1 MSILGTI
8 PNAGLSGASDP
19 ASLDPGGSNTRVRNF
34 DDVFGH
40 KLWKGVLKPARKW
53 ARTGFL
59 SMAALCLHAFQVAA
73 AERSLPEFKLRL
85 LDGRVVDSKNLRGRV
100 TVIDFWATWC
110 KPCIAEVPEYNR
122 FYQEYSK
129 KGVVLIAVASDSGTE
144 AEVREAAKRLK
155 MEYPVAAPALKDLD
169 RLGEFEVLPTTWVF
183 DARGKLVKEFLGAS
197 PDKHRTLRSLV
208 DDLLTHAHAPDRSP
222 RKNKVH

>member
-1 MSILGTI
+1 MASEHIATI
-8 PNAGLSGASDP
+8 TD
-19 ASLDPGGSNTRVRNF
+19 TNF
-34 DDVFGH
+34 EGE
-40 KLWKGVLKPARKW
+40 VLKSSQPV
-53 ARTGFL
+53 L
-59 SMAALCLHAFQVAA
+59 
-73 AERSLPEFKLRL
+73 
-85 LDGRVVDSKNLRGRV
+85 
-100 TVIDFWATWC
+100 IDFWATWC
-110 KPCIAEVPEYNR
+110 KPCIAEIPEYNR

>member
-8 PNAGLSGASDP
+8 PNAGLSGANDP

-110 KPCIAEVPEYNR
+110 KPCIAEIPEYNR

>member
-1 MSILGTI
+1 
-8 PNAGLSGASDP
+8 
-19 ASLDPGGSNTRVRNF
+19 
-34 DDVFGH
+34 
-40 KLWKGVLKPARKW
+40 
-53 ARTGFL
+53 
-59 SMAALCLHAFQVAA
+59 MAALCLYAFQAAA
-73 AERSLPEFKLRL
+73 AERSLPEFKLKL
-85 LDGRVVDSKNLRGRV
+85 LDGKVVYSKNLRGKV

-208 DDLLTHAHAPDRSP
+208 GDLLTHAHAPDRSP

>member
-8 PNAGLSGASDP
+8 PNAGLSGANDR
-19 ASLDPGGSNTRVRNF
+19 ASLDPGGSNTRLRNF

-183 DARGKLVKEFLGAS
+183 DARGKLVKEFLGSS

-208 DDLLTHAHAPDRSP
+208 GDLLTHAHAPDRSP

>member
-8 PNAGLSGASDP
+8 PNAGLSGANDP

-40 KLWKGVLKPARKW
+40 KLGKGVLKPARKW

-110 KPCIAEVPEYNR
+110 KPCIAEIPEYNR

>member
-8 PNAGLSGASDP
+8 PNAGLSGANDP

-34 DDVFGH
+34 DDVSGH

-208 DDLLTHAHAPDRSP
+208 GDLLTHAHAPDRSP

>member
-8 PNAGLSGASDP
+8 PNAGLSGANDP

-53 ARTGFL
+53 ARTGLL

-110 KPCIAEVPEYNR
+110 KPCVAEVPEYNR

-208 DDLLTHAHAPDRSP
+208 GDLLTHAHAPDRSP

>member
-8 PNAGLSGASDP
+8 PNAGLSGANDP

-53 ARTGFL
+53 ARTGLL

-110 KPCIAEVPEYNR
+110 KPCIAEIPEYNR

-208 DDLLTHAHAPDRSP
+208 GDLLTHAHAPDRSP

>member
-8 PNAGLSGASDP
+8 PNAGLSGANDP

-53 ARTGFL
+53 ARTGFF

>member
-8 PNAGLSGASDP
+8 PNAGLSGANDP

-40 KLWKGVLKPARKW
+40 KLWKVVLKPARKW

-110 KPCIAEVPEYNR
+110 KPCIAEIPEYNR

-208 DDLLTHAHAPDRSP
+208 GDLLTHAHAPDRSP

>member
-8 PNAGLSGASDP
+8 PNAGLSGANDP
-19 ASLDPGGSNTRVRNF
+19 ASLDPGESNTRVRNF

-110 KPCIAEVPEYNR
+110 KPCIAEIPEYNR

-208 DDLLTHAHAPDRSP
+208 GDLLTHAHAPDRSP

>member
-1 MSILGTI
+1 MERRTEASAEMGSHRVPFNGGTMS
-8 PNAGLSGASDP
+8 ACLSGR
-19 ASLDPGGSNTRVRNF
+19 GGGT
-34 DDVFGH
+34 VFAGIQTQTS
-40 KLWKGVLKPARKW
+40 GRQGRRQQESARQGD
-53 ARTGFL
+53 R
-59 SMAALCLHAFQVAA
+59 H
-73 AERSLPEFKLRL
+73 RL
-85 LDGRVVDSKNLRGRV
+85 LGHLVQAV
-100 TVIDFWATWC
+100 
-110 KPCIAEVPEYNR
+110 EYNR

-208 DDLLTHAHAPDRSP
+208 GDLLTHAHAPDRSP

>member
-8 PNAGLSGASDP
+8 PNAGLSGANDP

-208 DDLLTHAHAPDRSP
+208 GDLLTHAHAPDRSP

>member
-8 PNAGLSGASDP
+8 PNAGLSGANDP

-110 KPCIAEVPEYNR
+110 KPCVAEVPEYNR

-208 DDLLTHAHAPDRSP
+208 GDLLTHAHAPDRSP

>member
-8 PNAGLSGASDP
+8 PNAGLSGANDP

-53 ARTGFL
+53 ARTGLL

-100 TVIDFWATWC
+100 TVIDF
-110 KPCIAEVPEYNR
+110 
-122 FYQEYSK
+122 
-129 KGVVLIAVASDSGTE
+129 
-144 AEVREAAKRLK
+144 
-155 MEYPVAAPALKDLD
+155 
-169 RLGEFEVLPTTWVF
+169 
-183 DARGKLVKEFLGAS
+183 
-197 PDKHRTLRSLV
+197 
-208 DDLLTHAHAPDRSP
+208 
-222 RKNKVH
+222 

>member
-8 PNAGLSGASDP
+8 PNAGLSGANDP

-53 ARTGFL
+53 ARTGLL

-208 DDLLTHAHAPDRSP
+208 GDLLTHAHAPDRSP

>member
-8 PNAGLSGASDP
+8 PNAGLSGANDP

-110 KPCIAEVPEYNR
+110 KPCIAEIPEYNR

-208 DDLLTHAHAPDRSP
+208 GDLLTHAHAPDRSP

>member
-8 PNAGLSGASDP
+8 PNAGLSGANDP

-85 LDGRVVDSKNLRGRV
+85 LDGKIVDSKNLRGSV

-110 KPCIAEVPEYNR
+110 KPCIAEIPEYNR

-208 DDLLTHAHAPDRSP
+208 GDLLTHAHAPDRSP

>member
-8 PNAGLSGASDP
+8 PNAGLSGANDP

-40 KLWKGVLKPARKW
+40 KLWKVVLKPARKW

-208 DDLLTHAHAPDRSP
+208 GDLLTHAHAPDRSP

>member
-8 PNAGLSGASDP
+8 PNAGLSGANDP

-85 LDGRVVDSKNLRGRV
+85 LDGRVVDSKSLRGRV

-110 KPCIAEVPEYNR
+110 KPCIAEIPEYNR

-208 DDLLTHAHAPDRSP
+208 DDLLKHAHALDRSP